1 MTMTASKKAAS
12 KPSAKPAKPTST
24 KSTRSTSKADRTYDA
39 IVVGGGHNGLVNGA
53 YLAKSGLKTLI
64 IERRHLVGG
73 AAITE
78 ELRPGF
84 WFTTFSYALSLLRP
98 DIIQDLELT
107 KHGFMPLLMSTT
119 FAPDGEG
126 DYLLF
131 TQDHAQNQKEIARHS
146 KHDADA
152 YDQYSHDMEM
162 VCQAIKPLLDMVPP
176 DIFSDDPEELI
187 ALASLGSRFKKLDK
201 RVLHN
206 AVRLLTGS
214 AADFLDDYFE
224 SDLLKG
230 YLASSSII
238 GTKVG
243 PRSQG
248 SGLVL
253 LYHSIGEHDGEFGSW
268 AFHKKGNGG
277 FTQVLKRAAESFGAE
292 IILESPVDSVI
303 TKDGKATGVALADGT
318 EYYADTVV
326 SALDPRRTFL
336 ELVNPRELP
345 DDLVENIQRFRFQG
359 TSSKVNFA
367 LDGLPK
373 YPALGDR
380 GDQFRGFTNIG
391 PSMDYLERAFDD
403 AKYGWYS
410 QNPYI
415 DMAIQS
421 TIDADMAP
429 PGKHVMS
436 CFIQYTPYHLRESDW
451 DTEKE
456 NLGRHGPANAGEV
469 LPGLRRSRDPAR
481 GGHAA
486 PHRADGRA
494 QRGQHLRRRVLRPA
508 DVLLPPGAGL
518 VAVPDPDRRLLP
530 VRLGHASGRLR
541 HGRAGQARRR
551 PDPQGPGQGKGP
563 RLGPGARRARPCH
576 HRGSSGSSSST
587 TSLRTWLLEQLSDED
602 LAFALPGNPPLG
614 DLLRRDRRYR
624 AGLHR
629 RVPDAPARRGS
640 RPTGIRDSGAASP
653 GCRPG
658 TPSWTPTCWRRSRPS
673 PTTSSRLGS
682 WSAATASRCR
692 SAGTSTRTARRCSS
706 SAATPTCT
714 CGRWASTAAST
725 GRTGSARA
733 GAPSVP
739 ASHPGTWKTAGSPQ
753 GDPPS

>member
-1 MTMTASKKAAS
+1 MTITAPKPMKPPKATR
-12 KPSAKPAKPTST
+12 KNGST
-24 KSTRSTSKADRTYDA
+24 KSTKATSRGDRRYDA

-53 YLAKSGLKTLI
+53 YLAKAGLKVLVL
-64 IERRHLVGG
+64 ERRHVVGG

-98 DIIQDLELT
+98 EIIHDLELT

-119 FAPDGEG
+119 FAPGLDGE
-126 DYLLF
+126 YLYF
-131 TQDHAQNQKEIARHS
+131 TQDHGQNQQEIARHS

-176 DIFSDDPEELI
+176 DIFSDDPEELV
-187 ALASLGSRFKKLDK
+187 ALAGLGSRFKKMDK

-253 LYHSIGEHDGEFGSW
+253 LYHSIGEHDGEFGAW

-277 FTQVLKRAAESFGAE
+277 FTQVLARAAESFGAE
-292 IILESPVDSVI
+292 IRLESPVDSVI
-303 TKDGKATGVALADGT
+303 TKDGRATGVALQDGT

-373 YPALGDR
+373 FPALGDR

-391 PSMDYLERAFDD
+391 PSLDYLERAFDD

-410 QNPYI
+410 EHPYI

-429 PGKHVMS
+429 PGKHVLS
-436 CFIQYTPYHLRESDW
+436 CFIQYTPYKLRESDW

-456 NLGRHGPANAGEV
+456 NLGDTVQRTLERFFPGFGDLVLQREVRTPLDIERTVGLSEGNIFAGEFF
-469 LPGLRRSRDPAR
+469 
-481 GGHAA
+481 A
-486 PHRADGRA
+486 P
-494 QRGQHLRRRVLRPA
+494 QMFFFRPA
-508 DVLLPPGAGL
+508 PGWSQYRTPIDGYYQC
-518 VAVPDPDRRLLP
+518 
-530 VRLGHASGRLR
+530 GSGTHPGGCVMGAPGKLA
-541 HGRAGQARRR
+541 AGQILKDRAKTRSKARV
-551 PDPQGPGQGKGP
+551 
-563 RLGPGARRARPCH
+563 A
-576 HRGSSGSSSST
+576 
-587 TSLRTWLLEQLSDED
+587 
-602 LAFALPGNPPLG
+602 
-614 DLLRRDRRYR
+614 
-624 AGLHR
+624 
-629 RVPDAPARRGS
+629 
-640 RPTGIRDSGAASP
+640 
-653 GCRPG
+653 
-658 TPSWTPTCWRRSRPS
+658 
-673 PTTSSRLGS
+673 
-682 WSAATASRCR
+682 
-692 SAGTSTRTARRCSS
+692 
-706 SAATPTCT
+706 
-714 CGRWASTAAST
+714 
-725 GRTGSARA
+725 ARA
-733 GAPSVP
+733 
-739 ASHPGTWKTAGSPQ
+739 
-753 GDPPS
+753 